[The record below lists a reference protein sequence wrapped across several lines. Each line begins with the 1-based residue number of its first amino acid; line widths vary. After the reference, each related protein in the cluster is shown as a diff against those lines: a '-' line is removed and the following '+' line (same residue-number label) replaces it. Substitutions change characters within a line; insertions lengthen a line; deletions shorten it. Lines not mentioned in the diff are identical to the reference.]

1 MTKRGGRV
9 TSSPVPPAEPPGFPS
24 WLSRD
29 LTLLDGRNV
38 SVRPVLPHD
47 ATELRRVV
55 AEADAATLRS
65 RFLGG
70 RPPHGD
76 KEFERLVTLDYD
88 RRLALAAFDPDGRGV
103 GIARYEADIGA
114 ETAEVAVV
122 VDPQWRNVG
131 LASGLVRL
139 LAAGAV
145 RNGIHR
151 FSAELFVENR
161 DVRDLFADTGLPYQI
176 TAAVAGVVTAEIA
189 LPLDAA
195 DSL

>member
-1 MTKRGGRV
+1 M
-9 TSSPVPPAEPPGFPS
+9 SSPAPPAEPPGFPS

-29 LTLLDGRNV
+29 LALLDGRSV

-70 RPPHGD
+70 RPPRSD

-88 RRLALAAFDPDGRGV
+88 RRLAVVAFAPDGRGV
-103 GIARYEADIGA
+103 GIARYEADSGA
-114 ETAEVAVV
+114 EIAEVAVA
-122 VDPQWRNVG
+122 VDPRWRNVG
-131 LASGLVRL
+131 LATALIRL

-151 FSAELFVENR
+151 FSADLFAENL
-161 DVRDLFADTGLPYQI
+161 DVHDLFADTGLPYQI

-195 DSL
+195 DLL